1 MLYIYTLVCEM
12 DQYLQNLL
20 SNLVCE
26 EKELQ
31 NITKYGIVTLR
42 LSEGACPKRSSFMQ
56 ELNINLE
63 GKGGIGAFI

>member
-31 NITKYGIVTLR
+31 NITKYRIVTLR
-42 LSEGACPKRSSFMQ
+42 ISKGACPERSSFMQ
-56 ELNINLE
+56 EMNKNFE
-63 GKGGIGAFI
+63 GKWGVEAFI